1 MVAGELVVG
10 DVHVDH
16 EGELRRALPAGLL
29 LGGVPR
35 HLYIAESGFKLFKLR
50 SKSIYLRFFH
60 SKIQIQL
67 RIFVSKAQEST
78 EL

>member
-1 MVAGELVVG
+1 MSLKTERTQGSMQCSLDGVPVVAGELVVG

-35 HLYIAESGFKLFKLR
+35 HLFTA
-50 SKSIYLRFFH
+50 
-60 SKIQIQL
+60 
-67 RIFVSKAQEST
+67 
-78 EL
+78 